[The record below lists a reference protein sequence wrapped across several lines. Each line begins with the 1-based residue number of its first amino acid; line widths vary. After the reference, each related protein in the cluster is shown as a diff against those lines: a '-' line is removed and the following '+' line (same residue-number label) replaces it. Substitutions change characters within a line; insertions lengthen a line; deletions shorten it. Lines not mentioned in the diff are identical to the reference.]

1 MKRRQIADHVPI
13 EERNWVT
20 PKEAAKI
27 WGISLS
33 TVYIALENGM
43 LRAKRLFHIQD
54 KKWALWAIEKGQP
67 APSLQGI
74 SISHGFEKKM
84 KKRAESLKQLK
95 F

>member
-13 EERNWVT
+13 EERNWIT

-43 LRAKRLFHIQD
+43 LRARRLLHIQD
-54 KKWALWAIEKGQP
+54 KKGSLWAIEKGQP
-67 APSLQGI
+67 APSLRGM
-74 SISHGFEKKM
+74 SISHNFNM